1 MCLNNHKIM
10 YFIVY
15 LWIMV
20 IIYYYNMIFSVI
32 ICFNNYL
39 TDLLN
44 KQFQCS
50 SLTLILFRFFMIE
63 YFLLKSHTL
72 KKYSC

>member
-10 YFIVY
+10 YFIIC
-15 LWIMV
+15 LWIMI
-20 IIYYYNMIFSVI
+20 IIYYSNMIFSVI
-32 ICFNNYL
+32 ICFNNCVM
-39 TDLLN
+39 DLLN

-50 SLTLILFRFFMIE
+50 SLAFILFRFFMIE

-72 KKYSC
+72 NK